1 MHARNATADVARRIG
16 GSVVSAATIIGA
28 LLIPKC
34 PLCVAAALSTF
45 GLGVAAAHW
54 LAPFVRIFG
63 FALGALSVLGVVYFE
78 WRRRRL
84 APCESGCRGHRVAGQ
99 VR

>member
-1 MHARNATADVARRIG
+1 MRTRNETADLARRIG
-16 GSVVSAATIIGA
+16 GSAVSVATIFGT

-45 GLGVAAAHW
+45 GLGVAAADW
-54 LAPFVRIFG
+54 LAPFVRVFG
-63 FALGALSVLGVVYFE
+63 FALGALALLGVVYFE

-84 APCESGCRGHRVAGQ
+84 APCDSGCRGHRIADQ